1 MRLRAAWLA
10 AALGA
15 ALPGAAWPDW
25 AVVASTG
32 DYFLEFDP
40 ATVRSQGPFTMAW
53 TRMTF
58 TVPQRSPD
66 SGAAHQSQL
75 QLHAVDCAASASTVV
90 GIVFYSG
97 AIGRGDAVEQTTR
110 PRSEWKP
117 NPPPPGSLGE
127 LTIRLACGEI
137 ERRKRGGSAR
147 PR

>member
-1 MRLRAAWLA
+1 MSLRAACVA
-10 AALGA
+10 AALGLA
-15 ALPGAAWPDW
+15 VPGGACAEW
-25 AVVASTG
+25 AVVESTS

-40 ATVRSQGPFTMAW
+40 DSVRAQGPFTMAW

-58 TVPQRSPD
+58 TVPQRSQD

-75 QLHAVDCAASASTVV
+75 QLHAIDCSGSASTVV

-110 PRSEWKP
+110 PRAEWKP
-117 NPPPPGSLGE
+117 SPPPPGSLGE
-127 LTIRLACGEI
+127 LTVRLACAELA
-137 ERRKRGGSAR
+137 RRK